1 MKNSQEVKKP
11 ENAQLQQTYYQ
22 VSSQSQV
29 SQIGSFG
36 VNGNFNSIN
45 IKKLVQQSNNYW
57 HAERNFF
64 NSDKNKNGIDE
75 LERMANSIENILTP
89 KGNFKQQE
97 LNKYAYENDQN
108 ILNTSNFLHRDSF
121 CADMHE
127 WPDQSI
133 DEREN
138 VMQNYEK
145 KNSYTHNIG
154 VGQIKKLEENFDNMI
169 GIISNTSQRSIA
181 GQANKAN
188 EGNHRRIQSV
198 QSDIK
203 ATQIQNS
210 IGSKHNLPHGQYLG
224 QGQNSLNNIS
234 LNGKINLNCQS
245 QGNINAIM
253 QNHKNNQMKNTM
265 MVNMNVNRNYFS
277 NASSNQNNINSNN
290 IPNQA
295 NNQNYH
301 SNQTG
306 FSQKKLQ
313 DITFSF
319 NYVKKGASSIS
330 KNIFSFNTSTLQIV
344 DLSFNKFR
352 DIPPEILD
360 LPNLRVL
367 KLDTN
372 LIKVLN
378 PDLFLKVKL
387 EYFSISNN
395 LLFEIPQLITQWSE
409 TLKYLDV
416 SLNRIEE
423 LSILPSLKRLQSLH
437 IHSNDFR
444 FIPCLISNFENSLLE
459 LSLDWFQY
467 TNPPLQLRQSGLH
480 GAKIIQ
486 KLMHFLKMYSKQ
498 DNSIQ
503 YIMQK
508 FRYSSS
514 KQDCTDVNFMEVVAY
529 LSNQNIPYDIN
540 FRDPKDNNKCLSHK
554 AAEREEIGCLISVLE
569 KEYNLINA
577 IDNENHTPLSLSI
590 LHEKFFSAKTLI
602 SNGANVNLGG
612 SQYGTCLNLATIKYQ
627 YYLVQD
633 LLKRGANPNG
643 ADNEGNTPLHYIMT
657 IFHRD
662 KSYSSKICD
671 LLLQF
676 RADPNIKNKD
686 GWAPIHLV
694 ARRGQSEAFEYI
706 QSYNKYLMENN
717 YQNKRLPEFANLPG
731 VKDGSLMNQQ
741 KTLSTIIQLKD
752 SQSVSGS
759 LQYMAFH
766 INLKGGKEKQS
777 PLHIAC
783 MHSCYDI
790 VKQLLECGADI
801 FSRNFNNQTPLHL
814 CMKDNYLYKLLK
826 MKESEVFHQFYSLHR
841 QIQITSP
848 TLYTQETPIKNNILN
863 RTNTQQSYNL
873 QSSKRQLFQENQPIQ
888 SSNNSNQPNLNQQQK
903 SINMQVNSS
912 SNMNLSGSNLQS
924 QGLQQNL
931 NKNNFS
937 NQALQVANIIQ
948 NNLGKLINQ
957 NNQSMATKEQKS
969 QQPNSEFARPNS
981 LSQNAQQQTKT
992 QIKLSNNINFDDCD
1006 VEISDRDDNEKRD
1019 PRTDQL
1025 SIKKNKKIEDNEENE
1040 YDVSESQLTNRA
1052 ANLSNLQGLNVKE
1065 NSKNYNYIQNFEQKY
1080 KDSQQSDTSKIQKG
1094 QLIRNSPLLSKQKF
1108 KSGEEQNECLRAE
1121 EFEGEYDDACVDN
1134 EDDSINKQ
1142 LNDRIPSNPNYFQ
1155 QNQIQ
1160 QSSLSY
1166 ASNQKQFNQIQQI
1179 DSHQQEINSLFNQKL
1194 NYLNEECDE
1203 ELIKEEEFFNAD
1215 IDESKS
1221 MLELISTKKKIM
1233 NQSLPY
1239 APNNIQQLNYIQ
1251 TVNRTNIQKMQASK
1265 ANHSRSKSNIEGNFL
1280 QKKIENQQKAPD
1292 LNSQVQ
1298 RQPPKNQ
1305 TKDDLIFQKQN
1316 HQRGLIKEDGLDAPP
1331 QIITPQ
1337 HISFFNYLLEKT
1349 KNMHEYYSV
1358 SLQNYKKGI
1367 LSEFNTLYEK
1377 FRYFVIMMKL
1387 QVEYQNMILHLNNE
1401 KEMLQSILGES
1412 SVLNLG
1418 SIDKSNS
1425 NLMIMKMLLEIA
1437 ENLKCESHSLL
1448 LVQKDY
1454 PTPTEQNFFGTVL
1467 NINNNITYWMRQYEE
1482 TIHDT
1487 ITQSNFQEEQTDV
1500 IELVQNKREEK
1511 LDDNQQAQKDLQED
1525 IKLYE
1530 RENSILKENII
1541 YQLGNYDFNEAINY
1555 LEKEIKSEDT
1565 SIINAFEACQSF
1577 FQIRESLYQ
1586 KQSELNNNKLRKNQ
1600 ICNAQPQPKAYQ
1612 DDSKALFSFPS
1623 NVMNSKSFKVSKQ
1636 LNSNSVSQ
1644 LASLQDLN
1652 GSKSQIKK
1660 QNTETSSKNQLVN
1673 IVSGK
1678 NSQNTS
1684 IIFGSDQQDTLNIQK
1699 SNISQ
1704 QYEKSTAM
1712 NQGFQNQ
1719 SQFNNNFL
1727 NKYQTNFQQ
1736 INSNSALQKQQQI
1749 EHSQNKKNDGSQSN
1763 LYGVTDIVLSNPDI
1777 HATKPL
1783 VFQQNQKFIKQNE
1796 NPQFQ
1801 SLAQKQQVLAEKALN
1816 KQLSTLSTGQSQ
1828 IRDKI
1833 FSNDHFSNFEKK
1845 QSLNTNNNQHKRDNP
1860 KNNIITNTQASDD
1873 DSNNNS
1879 FNLIAPVGA
1888 KLDSINNPYI
1898 EPQKQESKQQN
1909 KIFQF
1914 QHIKQQQQQYTL
1926 IPISQLKTAQNNK

>member
-11 ENAQLQQTYYQ
+11 EHSQLQQTSYQ
-22 VSSQSQV
+22 ASSQSQV

-64 NSDKNKNGIDE
+64 NSDKNRNGIDE

-97 LNKYAYENDQN
+97 LNKYAYESDQN

-145 KNSYTHNIG
+145 RNIYTHNIG
-154 VGQIKKLEENFDNMI
+154 VGQKKKSEENFDNI
-169 GIISNTSQRSIA
+169 TGIISNTAQRSLTN
-181 GQANKAN
+181 QANKTN

-203 ATQIQNS
+203 TTQIQNNL
-210 IGSKHNLPHGQYLG
+210 GTKHNLPHGQHLG
-224 QGQNSLNNIS
+224 QGQNSLSNIS
-234 LNGKINLNCQS
+234 LNGTTNLNSQS
-245 QGNINAIM
+245 SGNINAIM
-253 QNHKNNQMKNTM
+253 SNHKNNQMKNTM
-265 MVNMNVNRNYFS
+265 MVNMNVNRNYIN
-277 NASSNQNNINSNN
+277 NANNNQNNMNSNN

-295 NNQNYH
+295 SNQNYC

-352 DIPPEILD
+352 DIPAEILD
-360 LPNLRVL
+360 FPNLRVL

-423 LSILPSLKRLQSLH
+423 LSVLPSLKRLQSLH
-437 IHSNDFR
+437 IHNNDFR
-444 FIPCLISNFENSLLE
+444 FIPCMISNFENSLLE

-503 YIMQK
+503 YIIQK
-508 FRYSSS
+508 YRYSSQ
-514 KQDCTDVNFMEVVAY
+514 KQDCADVNFIEVVAY
-529 LSNQNIPYDIN
+529 LSNQNIPFDIN
-540 FRDPKDNNKCLSHK
+540 FRDPKDSNKCLSHK
-554 AAEREEIGCLISVLE
+554 AAEREEIGCLISILE

-577 IDNENHTPLSLSI
+577 IDNDNHTPLSLSI

-694 ARRGQSEAFEYI
+694 ARRGQSDAFEYI
-706 QSYNKYLMENN
+706 QTYNKYLTENN

-741 KTLSTIIQLKD
+741 KTLNTIIQLKD
-752 SQSVSGS
+752 SQNVSGC
-759 LQYMAFH
+759 LQYMPFH
-766 INLKGGKEKQS
+766 INLKGGKDKQS

-790 VKQLLECGADI
+790 VKELLESGADI
-801 FSRNFNNQTPLHL
+801 FSRNLNNKTPLHL

-826 MKESEVFHQFYSLHR
+826 MKESEIFYQFYSLHR

-888 SSNNSNQPNLNQQQK
+888 SNNNTNQPILNSQQKAGTNHSNMSLSSFNAQQQG
-903 SINMQVNSS
+903 Q
-912 SNMNLSGSNLQS
+912 
-924 QGLQQNL
+924 QQNI

-948 NNLGKLINQ
+948 NNLGQLVNQ
-957 NNQSMATKEQKS
+957 NNQVMPGNDQKNS
-969 QQPNSEFARPNS
+969 QSNSDFIRPNS
-981 LSQNAQQQTKT
+981 LSQNSKQQSKNQ
-992 QIKLSNNINFDDCD
+992 LSNNINFDDCD
-1006 VEISDRDDNEKRD
+1006 VEISDRDDDEKRD

-1025 SIKKNKKIEDNEENE
+1025 SIKKNKKMEDNEENE

-1052 ANLSNLQGLNVKE
+1052 ANFQNLQGLNVKE
-1065 NSKNYNYIQNFEQKY
+1065 NSKNYNYIQNFEQKF
-1080 KDSQQSDTSKIQKG
+1080 KDSQQSDLNRIQKG

-1108 KSGEEQNECLRAE
+1108 KSGEEQNECLRAD
-1121 EFEGEYDDACVDN
+1121 EFEGEYDDACVDH

-1142 LNDRIPSNPNYFQ
+1142 LNDHLPSNPNYFQ

-1166 ASNQKQFNQIQQI
+1166 ATNQKQLNQNYQI
-1179 DSHQQEINSLFNQKL
+1179 DFHQQEINSLFNQKL

-1203 ELIKEEEFFNAD
+1203 ELNKEEEFFNAD

-1251 TVNRTNIQKMQASK
+1251 TVNRTNIQKIQASK

-1280 QKKIENQQKAPD
+1280 SKISENQQKAAYS
-1292 LNSQVQ
+1292 NSQVQ
-1298 RQPPKNQ
+1298 KQHFKNQ
-1305 TKDDLIFQKQN
+1305 TKDDLVFQKQN
-1316 HQRGLIKEDGLDAPP
+1316 PQKGLIKEDGLDAPP

-1401 KEMLQSILGES
+1401 KEMLQSILGENS
-1412 SVLNLG
+1412 ILSLG
-1418 SIDKSNS
+1418 AIDRSNS

-1454 PTPTEQNFFGTVL
+1454 PTPTEQNFFGSVI

-1487 ITQSNFQEEQTDV
+1487 ITQTQSNFQEDQNDV
-1500 IELVQNKREEK
+1500 IELVQNKKREEK
-1511 LDDNQQAQKDLQED
+1511 QNDNGQNQKDLQED

-1586 KQSELNNNKLRKNQ
+1586 KQSDLNNNKQRKNQ
-1600 ICNAQPQPKAYQ
+1600 ISNIQPQPKTYQ
-1612 DDSKALFSFPS
+1612 DDSKALFTFPS
-1623 NVMNSKSFKVSKQ
+1623 NLISSKQYKVSKQ

-1644 LASLQDLN
+1644 LSSLQELN
-1652 GSKSQIKK
+1652 GSKNQIKQ
-1660 QNTETSSKNQLVN
+1660 QNTEASGKNQLIN
-1673 IVSGK
+1673 IISGK

-1684 IIFGSDQQDTLNIQK
+1684 IIFGSDQQDTLNSQK

-1704 QYEKSTAM
+1704 QHEKSGL
-1712 NQGFQNQ
+1712 NQGFQYQ
-1719 SQFNNNFL
+1719 TQFNNNFL
-1727 NKYQTNFQQ
+1727 NKYQTNLQQ
-1736 INSNSALQKQQQI
+1736 INNNSNLQKQQQL
-1749 EHSQNKKNDGSQSN
+1749 EHAQNKKNDSSQTN
-1763 LYGVTDIVLSNPDI
+1763 LNGVTDIILSNPDI

-1783 VFQQNQKFIKQNE
+1783 VSQQNQKFMKHNE
-1796 NPQFQ
+1796 NHQFY

-1816 KQLSTLSTGQSQ
+1816 KQLSTHSTGQSQ

-1833 FSNDHFSNFEKK
+1833 FSNDHFSIFEKK
-1845 QSLNTNNNQHKRDNP
+1845 QSLNTNNNQLKKDNP
-1860 KNNIITNTQASDD
+1860 KTNTINNTQASED

-1879 FNLIAPVGA
+1879 FNLIAPIGA
-1888 KLDSINNPYI
+1888 KLDSINNLYI
-1898 EPQKQESKQQN
+1898 EPQQQEVKQQN

-1914 QHIKQQQQQYTL
+1914 QQIKQQQQQQQYTL
-1926 IPISQLKTAQNNK
+1926 IPISQLKTAQNKK

>member
-1 MKNSQEVKKP
+1 M
-11 ENAQLQQTYYQ
+11 
-22 VSSQSQV
+22 
-29 SQIGSFG
+29 
-36 VNGNFNSIN
+36 
-45 IKKLVQQSNNYW
+45 
-57 HAERNFF
+57 
-64 NSDKNKNGIDE
+64 
-75 LERMANSIENILTP
+75 
-89 KGNFKQQE
+89 
-97 LNKYAYENDQN
+97 NKYAYESDQN

-138 VMQNYEK
+138 IMQNYEK
-145 KNSYTHNIG
+145 KNSYTHNFG
-154 VGQIKKLEENFDNMI
+154 VGQKKKSEENI
-169 GIISNTSQRSIA
+169 TGIISNIAQRSLA
-181 GQANKAN
+181 NQANKAS

-198 QSDIK
+198 QVDIK
-203 ATQIQNS
+203 TTQIQNNVN
-210 IGSKHNLPHGQYLG
+210 SKHNLPHGQYLG
-224 QGQNSLNNIS
+224 QGQSSFNNIS
-234 LNGKINLNCQS
+234 LNGTTNLNSQS
-245 QGNINAIM
+245 QGNINSIM
-253 QNHKNNQMKNTM
+253 QNHQNYQMKNTM
-265 MVNMNVNRNYFS
+265 MVNMNVNRDYI
-277 NASSNQNNINSNN
+277 NNTNNNKNSTNSNN
-290 IPNQA
+290 IPNQL
-295 NNQNYH
+295 NSQNYN

-352 DIPPEILD
+352 DIPAEILD
-360 LPNLRVL
+360 FPNLRVL

-395 LLFEIPQLITQWSE
+395 LLFEIPELITQWSE

-423 LSILPSLKRLQSLH
+423 LSVLPSLKRLQSLH
-437 IHSNDFR
+437 IHNNDFR

-486 KLMHFLKMYSKQ
+486 KLMHFLKMYSKK

-503 YIMQK
+503 YIVQK
-508 FRYSSS
+508 YRYSSQ
-514 KQDCTDVNFMEVVAY
+514 KQDGTDVNFMEVVAY
-529 LSNQNIPYDIN
+529 LSNSNVPYDIN
-540 FRDPKDNNKCLSHK
+540 YRDPKDCNKCLSHK
-554 AAEREEIGCLISVLE
+554 AAEREEIGCLISILE

-577 IDNENHTPLSLSI
+577 IDNDNHTPLSLSI

-694 ARRGQSEAFEYI
+694 ARRGQSDAFEFI
-706 QSYNKYLMENN
+706 QSYNKYLTENN
-717 YQNKRLPEFANLPG
+717 YQNQRLPEFANLPG

-741 KTLSTIIQLKD
+741 KTLNAIIQMKD
-752 SQSVSGS
+752 SLNAPGS
-759 LQYMAFH
+759 LQYMPFH
-766 INLKGGKEKQS
+766 INLKGGKDKQS

-790 VKQLLECGADI
+790 VKQLLDSGADI
-801 FSRNFNNQTPLHL
+801 FSRNLNNKTPLHL

-826 MKESEVFHQFYSLHR
+826 MKESEVFYQFYSLHR

-848 TLYTQETPIKNNILN
+848 TLYTQETPIKNNVLN
-863 RTNTQQSYNL
+863 RTNTQQSSNF
-873 QSSKRQLFQENQPIQ
+873 QSSKRQLVYDNQSNQQNYNNNNQ
-888 SSNNSNQPNLNQQQK
+888 SSLNSQQK
-903 SINMQVNSS
+903 AINFQGNNN
-912 SNMNLSGSNLQS
+912 SNMNLSSSNLQS
-924 QGLQQNL
+924 QGLQQNI

-948 NNLGKLINQ
+948 NNLGQLINQ
-957 NNQSMATKEQKS
+957 NQNSQSIAALEQRS
-969 QQPNSEFARPNS
+969 QQPSEFTRNS
-981 LSQNAQQQTKT
+981 QLQNTQQQSRNQMK
-992 QIKLSNNINFDDCD
+992 ISNNLNFDDCD
-1006 VEISDRDDNEKRD
+1006 VEISDRDDDEKRD

-1052 ANLSNLQGLNVKE
+1052 ANLQNLQGLNVKE

-1080 KDSQQSDTSKIQKG
+1080 KDNQQSDMSKIQKG

-1108 KSGEEQNECLRAE
+1108 KSGEEQNECLRAD
-1121 EFEGEYDDACVDN
+1121 EFEGEYDDACVDH

-1142 LNDRIPSNPNYFQ
+1142 LNDHIPSNPNYFQ

-1160 QSSLSY
+1160 QSSFSY
-1166 ASNQKQFNQIQQI
+1166 ASNQKQSNQNYQI
-1179 DSHQQEINSLFNQKL
+1179 DFHQQEINSLFNQKL
-1194 NYLNEECDE
+1194 NYLNEECDD
-1203 ELIKEEEFFNAD
+1203 ELNKEEEFFNAD

-1251 TVNRTNIQKMQASK
+1251 AVNRTNIQKIQASK

-1280 QKKIENQQKAPD
+1280 SKKTENQQQVFSG
-1292 LNSQVQ
+1292 LNGQAQ
-1298 RQPPKNQ
+1298 RHQSKNQ

-1316 HQRGLIKEDGLDAPP
+1316 NQRGLIKEDGLDAPP

-1337 HISFFNYLLEKT
+1337 HISFFNYLLEKA

-1412 SVLNLG
+1412 SILNLG
-1418 SIDKSNS
+1418 SIDRGNS

-1454 PTPTEQNFFGTVL
+1454 PTPTEQNFFGSVI

-1487 ITQSNFQEEQTDV
+1487 ITQTNFNEDQNDV
-1500 IELVQNKREEK
+1500 IELVHNKKREEK
-1511 LDDNQQAQKDLQED
+1511 QQNNNQQTQKDLQED

-1586 KQSELNNNKLRKNQ
+1586 KQSDLNNNKLRKNQ
-1600 ICNAQPQPKAYQ
+1600 ISNAQPQPKSYQ
-1612 DDSKALFSFPS
+1612 DESKALFSFPS
-1623 NVMNSKSFKVSKQ
+1623 NLVISKQSKVSKQ

-1652 GSKSQIKK
+1652 GSKSQIKQ
-1660 QNTETSSKNQLVN
+1660 QNIDVSGKNQLVN

-1684 IIFGSDQQDTLNIQK
+1684 IIFGSDQQDTLNTQK
-1699 SNISQ
+1699 SNNSQ
-1704 QYEKSTAM
+1704 QQEKLA
-1712 NQGFQNQ
+1712 NHQGFQNL
-1719 SQFNNNFL
+1719 SQFNSNFL
-1727 NKYQTNFQQ
+1727 NKYQNNFQQ
-1736 INSNSALQKQQQI
+1736 VNNNNQNIQKQQHQ
-1749 EHSQNKKNDGSQSN
+1749 EVTQNKKGDGSQSN
-1763 LYGVTDIVLSNPDI
+1763 LNGVTDIILSNPDI

-1783 VFQQNQKFIKQNE
+1783 VFQQNQKFIKQHE
-1796 NPQFQ
+1796 NHQFQ

-1833 FSNDHFSNFEKK
+1833 FSNDHFSILEKK
-1845 QSLNTNNNQHKRDNP
+1845 QSLTTNNNQNKKDNL
-1860 KNNIITNTQASDD
+1860 KNNLISNTQASED

-1888 KLDSINNPYI
+1888 KLDSINNLYI
-1898 EPQKQESKQQN
+1898 EPQKQEVKQQN

-1914 QHIKQQQQQYTL
+1914 QQIKQQQQQQQYTL
-1926 IPISQLKTAQNNK
+1926 IPISQLKSSQNNK